1 MLLLLFCHLRHKWYL
16 DFFLIIRIY
25 FQLLASSGKLEL
37 ECNPQLSTTT
47 TITTKYSATV
57 TSRNP
62 GLSHSHN
69 SGNTT
74 GNNGKTPAM
83 PGKTSTGDHTYII
96 LSYCKFWFVNF
107 KFTIWQYVC
116 LPKIAYLYNS
126 SLCIYAMCLY
136 VVKHIIC
143 LTVLPLGRAQLIA
156 T

>member
-1 MLLLLFCHLRHKWYL
+1 MLCHLPHKVYWVFL
-16 DFFLIIRIY
+16 LIILIY

-74 GNNGKTPAM
+74 GNNRKTPAM
-83 PGKTSTGDHTYII
+83 PGKTSKGDH
-96 LSYCKFWFVNF
+96 S
-107 KFTIWQYVC
+107 
-116 LPKIAYLYNS
+116 
-126 SLCIYAMCLY
+126 
-136 VVKHIIC
+136 
-143 LTVLPLGRAQLIA
+143 
-156 T
+156 